1 MKQKLLLFFLTITFL
16 TGKSQV
22 YYMCS
27 SSASVSTSS
36 SGTLYDS
43 GGPSGNYYSYEDC
56 AFLIKTNCPGNITI
70 NFTSFSTELNYD
82 YLTVYNGSTTA
93 SPILGSYWGTGAL
106 PPMTA
111 TSGFMLVTFYSDG
124 SGNFSGFTAN
134 WSFSNPTCP
143 PQANFNMNTNSCQGK
158 VIFTDA
164 TTFGPTSWLWNFGDG
179 NASTLQNPVHTY
191 TMAGSYNVNLISG
204 NTNGTNSSTK
214 LVTVNPIN
222 FAIGYNG
229 FPLLNSAISFT
240 TDNTSAQ
247 VYTWNFGDGGLAG
260 SANAIHTYTAMGT
273 YTVALTIASGTCVA
287 TSTMQVVIKDGVG
300 VSDHQSLSYQAS
312 VYPNPF
318 NSTTQLSVQLTSDT
332 HLRIMLVNQ
341 LGQLVSIVNDKTLAT
356 GEYTFDIVE
365 LPSGIYYVT
374 INNGALVQTLKL
386 ISIEK

>member
-1 MKQKLLLFFLTITFL
+1 
-16 TGKSQV
+16 
-22 YYMCS
+22 
-27 SSASVSTSS
+27 
-36 SGTLYDS
+36 
-43 GGPSGNYYSYEDC
+43 
-56 AFLIKTNCPGNITI
+56 
-70 NFTSFSTELNYD
+70 
-82 YLTVYNGSTTA
+82 
-93 SPILGSYWGTGAL
+93 
-106 PPMTA
+106 
-111 TSGFMLVTFYSDG
+111 
-124 SGNFSGFTAN
+124 
-134 WSFSNPTCP
+134 
-143 PQANFNMNTNSCQGK
+143 
-158 VIFTDA
+158 
-164 TTFGPTSWLWNFGDG
+164 
-179 NASTLQNPVHTY
+179 
-191 TMAGSYNVNLISG
+191 
-204 NTNGTNSSTK
+204 